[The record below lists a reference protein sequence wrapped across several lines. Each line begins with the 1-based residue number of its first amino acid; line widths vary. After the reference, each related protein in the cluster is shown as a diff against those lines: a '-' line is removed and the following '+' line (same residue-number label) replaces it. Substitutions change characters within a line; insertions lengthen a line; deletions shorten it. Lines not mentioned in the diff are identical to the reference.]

1 MPRGLI
7 RVVHVANQLDVG
19 GMEKLL
25 VEFARHADRERF
37 ALHFVSLAGRGDLA
51 DAIEAHGWNVTALD
65 YQFGLHPGLVVRFA
79 GLFRQLRADVVHAHN
94 TRPLLYAGPAARL
107 AGTWKVIC
115 TRHNART
122 GTTRRLTA
130 LTRLAS
136 LTADRV
142 VCVSSASARVALAEG
157 IAPRRIRTL
166 LNGVDPTQ
174 FRPAEGDGPVVAV
187 GRLSP
192 EKDFATLIRAA
203 GLAAR
208 RDPTFRLV
216 IAGSGPCDEN
226 LRRLVAEQNLS
237 GTVALIGQVR
247 DVPSLLAGGSAF
259 ALSSLTE
266 GVSIAILEAMAAQL
280 PVVATRVGGNPE
292 IVADGRTG
300 RLVPPSDPAALAGAL
315 LELWLDPDRRRT
327 MGMCG
332 RERVVADFDV
342 RKVVARYEA
351 MYLEG
356 RASRGQS
363 AGAGGTAAPARPGP

>member
-7 RVVHVANQLDVG
+7 RVVHVVNQLDMG

-25 VEFARHADRERF
+25 VEFARHADRDRF

-51 DAIEAHGWNVTALD
+51 DEIEAHGWKVTALD
-65 YQFGLHPGLVVRFA
+65 YQFGLHPGLVLRFA
-79 GLFRQLRADVVHAHN
+79 GLFRRLRADIVHAHN
-94 TRPLLYAGPAARL
+94 SRPLLYAGPAARL
-107 AGTWKVIC
+107 AGAWKVIC

-122 GTTRRLTA
+122 GTPRRLTA

-166 LNGVDPTQ
+166 LNGIDPTR

-203 GLAAR
+203 GQAAR
-208 RDPTFRLV
+208 HDPTFRLV
-216 IAGSGPCDEN
+216 IAGSGPCDEG
-226 LRRLVAEQNLS
+226 LRRLVAEQNLG
-237 GTVALIGQVR
+237 GTVALLGQVR
-247 DVPSLLAGGSAF
+247 DVPSLLAGGRAF

-315 LELWLDPDRRRT
+315 LELWLDPDRRRS
-327 MGMCG
+327 MGRAG

-356 RASRGQS
+356 RGPRGQPT
-363 AGAGGTAAPARPGP
+363 GAGGTAAPARPAP